1 MRIFNT
7 APGFWSAVANRFSPS
22 PINANNTVRSNITVV
37 DTISGLVN
45 VNSSI
50 HITGINTKFFAAQ
63 SLGIISI
70 GTKVAV
76 NTEIRFISSILSNTS
91 ILVSPAFSQ
100 TANLQEMVILSEVE
114 PLVVFTEND
123 LPLATELNEIITL

>member
-1 MRIFNT
+1 M
-7 APGFWSAVANRFSPS
+7 VPS
-22 PINANNTVRSNITVV
+22 L
-37 DTISGLVN
+37 ISV
-45 VNSSI
+45 
-50 HITGINTKFFAAQ
+50 
-63 SLGIISI
+63 